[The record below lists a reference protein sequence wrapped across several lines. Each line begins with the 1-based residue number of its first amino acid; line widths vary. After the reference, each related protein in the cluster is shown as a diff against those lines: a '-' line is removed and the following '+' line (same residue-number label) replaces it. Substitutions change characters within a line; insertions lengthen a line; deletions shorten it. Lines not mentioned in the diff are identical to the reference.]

1 MILHIEAL
9 RKIPKGIL
17 SWQFSIS
24 QLANFHDVKKIDT
37 HFRYNTFVAN
47 ISQQGTFFQEY
58 IEIELKIYFI
68 MFEGLFEWQI

>member
-1 MILHIEAL
+1 MKHFAKFQKEYYHDNF
-9 RKIPKGIL
+9 P
-17 SWQFSIS
+17 IS

-37 HFRYNTFVAN
+37 NFPYNTFVAN

-58 IEIELKIYFI
+58 IEIELKIYFK